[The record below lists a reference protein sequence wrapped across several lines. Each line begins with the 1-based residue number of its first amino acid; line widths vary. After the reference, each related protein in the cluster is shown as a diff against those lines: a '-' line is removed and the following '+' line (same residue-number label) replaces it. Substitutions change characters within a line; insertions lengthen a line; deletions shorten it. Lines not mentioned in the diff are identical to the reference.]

1 MLINGKEYGFFY
13 DVEAYC
19 EYEDFIIKNPEVGK
33 ATATI
38 ELAII
43 MNREYNKKNGIKD
56 PVLKRSDIAQLPF
69 YEYKELETTVNAQIK
84 LDSERTVEAAP
95 GKTKAAGKGN

>member
-1 MLINGKEYGFFY
+1 MLINGKEYGLIY
-13 DVEAYC
+13 DVEAHC
-19 EYEDFIIKNPEVGK
+19 EYEDFIIKHQEVGK

-69 YEYKELETTVNAQIK
+69 YEYKELEAAVDAQIK
-84 LDSERTVEAAP
+84 MDSERTVEAAP
-95 GKTKAAGKGN
+95 GKAKAAGKGN